1 MQKNILSKKLNLGL
15 VFSTPNGG
23 VTSPSLKG
31 SMAQTHKLSQMDIQ
45 PSGVQDHFLLN
56 VLKFGFGDWKNV
68 YETRRPNPIFPQNL
82 PKIGYVGGENGKKYM
97 KREENK
103 YLFIFAYEQDFSCII
118 LYALVMILSNQ
129 YFTSD
134 NNSKLNI
141 YTDY

>member
-1 MQKNILSKKLNLGL
+1 MQKNMSKKLNLGL
-15 VFSTPNGG
+15 NFSWTGG

-45 PSGVQDHFLLN
+45 LGGVQDHFFQN

-82 PKIGYVGGENGKKYM
+82 PKIGCVDGENEKKYM

-103 YLFIFAYEQDFSCII
+103 YLF
-118 LYALVMILSNQ
+118 
-129 YFTSD
+129 
-134 NNSKLNI
+134 
-141 YTDY
+141 